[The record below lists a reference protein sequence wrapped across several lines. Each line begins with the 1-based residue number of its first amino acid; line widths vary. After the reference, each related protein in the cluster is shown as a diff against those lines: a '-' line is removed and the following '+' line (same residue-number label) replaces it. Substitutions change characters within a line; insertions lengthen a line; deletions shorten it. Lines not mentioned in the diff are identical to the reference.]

1 MVHSL
6 RALKAEGDKSGAA
19 ANKQASGKLENAPAD
34 SASTTTA
41 TTPASSDIN
50 LNAEAFGSGPSSL
63 GSDCLFS
70 STEELLD
77 FRSDCFDGSNE
88 PNSQRKATTRKAF
101 SIDDIDDEEIFPSA
115 NVVNKAR
122 HQHPQPQAEPKH
134 PAKAS
139 CWIWAEKQWKA
150 AKWRFNPQT
159 IKSLKMALKRHY
171 MLVLLLCLIVVSCL
185 IASFAISRTLDAI
198 GNDGDNYGDTSK
210 QEGTM
215 SLPQAGVPPVEFEQR
230 YIDLIDMIEC
240 GKTFAFT
247 KLRVQVRVPKSSPI
261 YRQHPNMNSGEQR
274 QASEARY
281 FLTRLPDSHNL
292 GATDGIEGEIA
303 FDSSRGTSLS
313 SFDSEHAPIAKDMV
327 GSPIKPVPIAAS
339 PAVVD
344 SEPPKVPEDL
354 PVLKRFKRPTR
365 EADELASEQAEV
377 PYLDDDIDL
386 QDPLMSAASELRLN
400 LLAINKTVIDCFIVD
415 TEKRQAQKV
424 AFEDKYRQVA
434 VTRKVPFKRMMDTIV
449 ACRRLTWANLMAN
462 KKKKV
467 AEMFTGQAVRHP
479 AHIESAG
486 SDIVRISTP
495 EAQKQDGPPGSDF
508 LGSLFGGWL
517 GNGQAANNNNKESQE
532 AAEATPVASQRVAAI
547 AGEQKQTEQRADGS
561 YFNVGMSMVNGIV
574 PNTLWCGLGDRAAN
588 YSELGAESQ
597 VDACCRAHDHCPIRL
612 KPFATDYGLVNWSM
626 STRSHCDCDLDFN
639 ECLNA
644 LNSTLS
650 NVIRILYFRLI
661 GLQCIDVEGKRRT

>member
-6 RALKAEGDKSGAA
+6 RALKAEGDKIGAA
-19 ANKQASGKLENAPAD
+19 TTNKQASGKLENAPAD

-50 LNAEAFGSGPSSL
+50 LNAEAFGSGQSSL

-88 PNSQRKATTRKAF
+88 PNSNYKTTTRKAF
-101 SIDDIDDEEIFPSA
+101 SIDDEEIFPPAS
-115 NVVNKAR
+115 VVNKAR
-122 HQHPQPQAEPKH
+122 HQHPQPQVEPTH
-134 PAKAS
+134 SAKAS
-139 CWIWAEKQWKA
+139 YWIWAEKQWKA

-159 IKSLKMALKRHY
+159 IKSLKMALRRHY
-171 MLVLLLCLIVVSCL
+171 MLILLLCIIVVSCL
-185 IASFAISRTLDAI
+185 LASFAISRTLDAI

-210 QEGTM
+210 QEGTAM
-215 SLPQAGVPPVEFEQR
+215 SLPQAGMPPIEFEQR

-247 KLRVQVRVPKSSPI
+247 KLRVQVKVPKSSPI
-261 YRQHPNMNSGEQR
+261 YRQHPAANGEQR
-274 QASEARY
+274 QASEVRY
-281 FLTRLPDSHNL
+281 YLTRLPDSHNL
-292 GATDGIEGEIA
+292 GATDGIEGEVA
-303 FDSSRGTSLS
+303 FDSSRGTSLT
-313 SFDSEHAPIAKDMV
+313 SFDAEHAPIGKDMV
-327 GSPIKPVPIAAS
+327 GSPIRPVSIVAS
-339 PAVVD
+339 PGAT
-344 SEPPKVPEDL
+344 ENEAPKVPEDL

-365 EADELASEQAEV
+365 EADASASEEAEV
-377 PYLDDDIDL
+377 PYLHEEINL

-400 LLAINKTVIDCFIVD
+400 LQAINKTVIDCFIVD
-415 TEKRQAQKV
+415 TEKRQAQRV
-424 AFEDKYRQVA
+424 GFEDKYRQVA

-449 ACRRLTWANLMAN
+449 ACRRLTWANLMAI

-467 AEMFTGQAVRHP
+467 AETFTVQAAQHP
-479 AHIESAG
+479 APIESAG
-486 SDIVRISTP
+486 SDIVRVSSP
-495 EAQKQDGPPGSDF
+495 EAQKQDGTPGSDF
-508 LGSLFGGWL
+508 LGALFGGWL
-517 GNGQAANNNNKESQE
+517 GNGQAVQSNQDGQE
-532 AAEATPVASQRVAAI
+532 AAEASPVASRRVAQDVT
-547 AGEQKQTEQRADGS
+547 GEQKRAEQRADGS

-661 GLQCIDVEGKRRT
+661 GLQCIDVEGRRRT